1 MNKNV
6 LRWIE
11 DELPNMS
18 QTFTTDCMREAIYEK
33 RGSAYC
39 STNRV
44 LGYALKFYCVKVGNK
59 QWRKKALLEAKA

>member
-1 MNKNV
+1 MN
-6 LRWIE
+6 
-11 DELPNMS
+11 

-39 STNRV
+39 PTNRV

-59 QWRKKALLEAKA
+59 QWRKKALLGAKA